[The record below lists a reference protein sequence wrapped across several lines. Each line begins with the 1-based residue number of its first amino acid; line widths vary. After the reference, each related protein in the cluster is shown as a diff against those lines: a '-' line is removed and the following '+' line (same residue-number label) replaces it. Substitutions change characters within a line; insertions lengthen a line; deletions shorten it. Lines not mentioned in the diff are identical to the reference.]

1 MFKAMLPN
9 VITLSRLVM
18 AAAFALVLAIWAHGD
33 HGPISTRMMIVLMC
47 LAFVEEV
54 SDHLDGRIAR
64 ATGMTTP
71 LGELLD
77 PMADSLAR
85 LTIYFAI
92 SLEWWVTPAVP
103 LTMVARDIIV
113 GHCRLA
119 NATTGRGR
127 ITVRLSGSLKTIVQ
141 SAGIFALVF
150 LAWAPQK
157 GAPMETIILLRDIV
171 AGVSI
176 AVTLWSLTDYAIRSL
191 PAFRMLLR
199 PYGNL

>member
-9 VITLSRLVM
+9 LITLSRLGL
-18 AAAFALVLAIWAHGD
+18 AASFAIILAIWAHGD
-33 HGPISTRMMIVLMC
+33 HGPISTRMMIVLMAI
-47 LAFVEEV
+47 AFVEEL

-64 ATGMTTP
+64 ATGMVTP
-71 LGELLD
+71 LGTLLD
-77 PMADSLAR
+77 PLADSLAR

-103 LTMVARDIIV
+103 LTMVARDVIV
-113 GHCRLA
+113 GYCRLA

-127 ITVRLSGSLKTIVQ
+127 VTVQLSGSLKTIVQ

-157 GAPMETIILLRDIV
+157 GAPMETIVLLRDIV

-176 AVTLWSLTDYAIRSL
+176 AVTLWSLSDYVIRSL
-191 PAFRMLLR
+191 PAIRILLR